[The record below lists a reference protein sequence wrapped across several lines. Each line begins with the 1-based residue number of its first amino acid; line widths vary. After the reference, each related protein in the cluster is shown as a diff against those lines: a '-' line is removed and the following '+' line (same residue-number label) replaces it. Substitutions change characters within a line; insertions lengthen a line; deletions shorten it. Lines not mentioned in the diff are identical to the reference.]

1 MKFIT
6 IREIADNETTISS
19 TRWGWAYALKID
31 AIVIVA
37 VILAGIA
44 AHFIPCIPDFD
55 TSFYGSVA
63 LLLGV
68 RTTITGTTKALQ
80 GFEPHAKFD
89 KEVQPKNKEESEEE
103 PVEEK

>member
-37 VILAGIA
+37 FPGL
-44 AHFIPCIPDFD
+44 
-55 TSFYGSVA
+55 TSSIFPVSS
-63 LLLGV
+63 
-68 RTTITGTTKALQ
+68 
-80 GFEPHAKFD
+80 
-89 KEVQPKNKEESEEE
+89 SEIISGADDS
-103 PVEEK
+103 

>member
-44 AHFIPCIPDFD
+44 AHFIPSIPDFD

-68 RTTITGTTKALQ
+68 LTTITGTTKALQ
-80 GFEPHAKFD
+80 GFEPHAKSD
-89 KEVQPKNKEESEEE
+89 KEVQTETKENKEEE